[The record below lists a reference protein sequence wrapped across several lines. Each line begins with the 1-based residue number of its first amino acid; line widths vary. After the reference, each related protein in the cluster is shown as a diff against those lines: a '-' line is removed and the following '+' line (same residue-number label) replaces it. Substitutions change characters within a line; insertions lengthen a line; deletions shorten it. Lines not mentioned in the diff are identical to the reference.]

1 MTAVPLAILRTG
13 LVTSVG
19 LTAPATCAAIRAGVT
34 NPTETHFIDS
44 TGTWVMAHQVPLEQ
58 GHRGLTRLAKMAALA
73 LEECLADTPLTDLV
87 HLPVMLCVAERD
99 RPGRA
104 AGLDSQLLPQIEREL
119 GARFSDKS
127 LLVPHGRASVGA
139 ALVQARKLIEANVAP
154 YVIILATDSLLSW
167 PTLEAYDRSR
177 RLLTSEN
184 SDGFM
189 PGEGAGAVLVGPAN
203 KHAGLV
209 CTGIGLAVES
219 AHIDSEQPL
228 RGDGLA
234 EAFKLALRE
243 AGCEMHE
250 LDFRI
255 ADLSGEQYYFKEAA
269 LAVARVM
276 RVLKH
281 GFDIWHPA
289 ECIGETGALAGAATI
304 AVAEAACRKK
314 YARGSNMLLHA
325 AADSGQRVAT
335 ILQYRVA

>member
-1 MTAVPLAILRTG
+1 
-13 LVTSVG
+13 
-19 LTAPATCAAIRAGVT
+19 
-34 NPTETHFIDS
+34 
-44 TGTWVMAHQVPLEQ
+44 
-58 GHRGLTRLAKMAALA
+58 
-73 LEECLADTPLTDLV
+73 
-87 HLPVMLCVAERD
+87 MLCVAEQD
-99 RPGRA
+99 RPGRV

-119 GARFSDKS
+119 GARFSEKS
-127 LLVPHGRASVGA
+127 LIVPHGRVSVGA
-139 ALVQARKLIEANVAP
+139 ALVQARKLIETNAAP
-154 YVIILATDSLLSW
+154 YVVIAATDSLLSW
-167 PTLEAYDRSR
+167 PTLDAYDRSR
-177 RLLTSEN
+177 RLLTAEN

-189 PGEGAGAVLVGPAN
+189 PGEGAGAVLVGPATN
-203 KHAGLV
+203 HTRLT
-209 CTGIGLAVES
+209 CTGLGFAVES

-234 EAFKLALRE
+234 EAFKLALGE
-243 AGCEMHE
+243 AGCEMHQ

-314 YARGSNMLLHA
+314 YARGRNMLLHA
-325 AADSGQRVAT
+325 AGDSGRRVAAV
-335 ILQYRVA
+335 LQYQVA